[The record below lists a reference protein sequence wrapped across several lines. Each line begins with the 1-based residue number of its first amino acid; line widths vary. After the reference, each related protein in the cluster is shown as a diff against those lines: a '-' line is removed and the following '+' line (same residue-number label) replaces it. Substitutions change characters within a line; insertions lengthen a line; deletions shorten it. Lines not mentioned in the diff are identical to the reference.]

1 VHQHLEIQAKLQ
13 RYSQAQLRP
22 QQGGDSR
29 KFQGYLRGYPASG
42 TRGNVLPNSGSGS
55 GGITLGAINLEHASS
70 GHHHGG
76 RGGGGGG
83 NGGGGVGLVESA
95 PSAPL
100 MAGGAEDLDRS
111 LGGSLGW
118 GISHPLRAMTGQP
131 ASASQQQP
139 YSGAPRGQPP
149 HPPPRYDYPAEHGR
163 PPPGRFQQRHLSQ
176 HRFQQRHLSQDHFQQ
191 RHLSQEKASP
201 ERATQD
207 RLPRTASAHAL
218 AAVTAAAAI
227 VARGLDDSSS
237 SQQSDHAPSL
247 LPPQPTRPPYYSHTQ
262 PQPQPQQQPY
272 YPPRHPSP
280 QRGYSHYPIQS
291 LDLMYSSTKQPH
303 AQHQQQH
310 RQMPESTGQAV
321 EASGSNYAQN
331 QPAGPPPQLPKTHES
346 PIGTHPLGNLEDAAA
361 TILKI
366 QHI

>member
-139 YSGAPRGQPP
+139 YSALRELN
-149 HPPPRYDYPAEHGR
+149 RR
-163 PPPGRFQQRHLSQ
+163 PLRRATTTQLSTDARHLVDSS
-176 HRFQQRHLSQDHFQQ
+176 RGICRNI
-191 RHLSQEKASP
+191 ASSNGIC
-201 ERATQD
+201 RKITSSNGICRKR
-207 RLPRTASAHAL
+207 RLPRSEPRKTGFP
-218 AAVTAAAAI
+218 
-227 VARGLDDSSS
+227 ARRRRTRWL
-237 SQQSDHAPSL
+237 QSRRQL
-247 LPPQPTRPPYYSHTQ
+247 LSWR
-262 PQPQPQQQPY
+262 
-272 YPPRHPSP
+272 
-280 QRGYSHYPIQS
+280 
-291 LDLMYSSTKQPH
+291 
-303 AQHQQQH
+303 
-310 RQMPESTGQAV
+310 
-321 EASGSNYAQN
+321 EA
-331 QPAGPPPQLPKTHES
+331 
-346 PIGTHPLGNLEDAAA
+346 
-361 TILKI
+361 
-366 QHI
+366 